1 MIISITQGGGPELGK
16 SWIRN
21 ICTLPQ
27 MQHLWTGTRLAPLFY
42 WHWWK
47 SPEKLDGQE
56 EKQGRVFTT
65 NPKHGT
71 VLPATSARADFSEIK
86 TLAMYYCIN
95 CAGKIG
101 NLNRKYFFQ
110 LVRLTR
116 LLAWALMQN
125 CGSDWVAAIFVG
137 KVSQHER
144 CNKRHRPGHVG
155 TNDWLLMG
163 VALSGV
169 NKTSFF
175 LFEHS

>member
-1 MIISITQGGGPELGK
+1 MHAPSDAAPVDRNTASPTILLGLVK
-16 SWIRN
+16 VSRETGRTRGEARPGFYN
-21 ICTLPQ
+21 QPKTRDCLTSFICTSWLFGNQ
-27 MQHLWTGTRLAPLFY
+27 NTRQILL
-42 WHWWK
+42 HR
-47 SPEKLDGQE
+47 L
-56 EKQGRVFTT
+56 
-65 NPKHGT
+65 
-71 VLPATSARADFSEIK
+71 
-86 TLAMYYCIN
+86 
-95 CAGKIG
+95 CAGKIC

-110 LVRLTR
+110 LLRLTR

-137 KVSQHER
+137 KVSRHER